1 MPSPERDSV
10 CHHPSMSSGSLK
22 LVLWNALG
30 QASAETVTFPVASSP
45 GIVITDASGQK
56 VTSQTYAAGETVQNY
71 ARNTNESQ
79 RVVSFK
85 ACLPPLGYTTYTVKF
100 VPPPQPS
107 VHATSVHKTPT
118 PTILENEF
126 VAVNFSSNGL
136 LSSMTNKLTGVTI
149 TMAQSFCYYVSST
162 GNEYS
167 GQKSGAYI
175 FRPKSDYCYPIANS
189 ENGADIELVVQGDAV
204 SEVRQRFAPWLTQ
217 TVRIAADARH
227 VDLEYTVGAVDF
239 ESSTINKT
247 IQECVGWRQTGAC
260 DPNGPREPAND
271 LSCESLVPTAASG
284 YCECFGGRRANPS
297 TCGHSSF
304 TCKQPASTPRV
315 AKLCRGSTRRL
326 LQLVCS

>member
-1 MPSPERDSV
+1 MLAATWIHDV
-10 CHHPSMSSGSLK
+10 HCK
-22 LVLWNALG
+22 VL
-30 QASAETVTFPVASSP
+30 
-45 GIVITDASGQK
+45 
-56 VTSQTYAAGETVQNY
+56 
-71 ARNTNESQ
+71 
-79 RVVSFK
+79 
-85 ACLPPLGYTTYTVKF
+85 
-100 VPPPQPS
+100 PPPQPS

-304 TCKQPASTPRV
+304 TCKQACIYTEGREVVSRLNTSIASAGVLLTDSNGREM
-315 AKLCRGSTRRL
+315 LCENDFRNGILRTLSMWPEITTLSTR
-326 LQLVCS
+326 LQL